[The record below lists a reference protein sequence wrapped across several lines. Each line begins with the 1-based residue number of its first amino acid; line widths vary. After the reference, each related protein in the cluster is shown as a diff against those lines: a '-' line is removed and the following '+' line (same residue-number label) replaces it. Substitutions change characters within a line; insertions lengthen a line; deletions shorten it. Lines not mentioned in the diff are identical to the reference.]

1 VTARCR
7 RCDRLFQST
16 HAAAQ
21 HGWKST
27 DDDHDDLETLDEA
40 LEEMFGADGTVTDG
54 ADGTVTDGAD
64 GTVTDGADGT
74 VTDGDDGDDTG
85 LGLGGPPSTEI
96 EAEPP
101 SGDNDPACPNCGH
114 SPEDVSREMIDA
126 DAQLRCT
133 ECDARFTGGEAL

>member
-1 VTARCR
+1 MTARCR

-40 LEEMFGADGTVTDG
+40 LEEMF
-54 ADGTVTDGAD
+54 GAD